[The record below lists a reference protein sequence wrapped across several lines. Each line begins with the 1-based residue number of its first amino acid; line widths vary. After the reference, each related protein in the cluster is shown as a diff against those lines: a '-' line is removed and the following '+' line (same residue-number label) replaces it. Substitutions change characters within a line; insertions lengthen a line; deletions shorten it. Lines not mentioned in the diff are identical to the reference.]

1 MSYSAVAR
9 ASVSVL
15 SNRLSLV
22 FSPQSQSCPLVLP
35 LCAFVTVRSGVDV
48 KLRCDVKFRCRLRVQ
63 RLRVVRVQRLCLR
76 VQRLRL
82 LLRFRQGVILR
93 FCLKVQ
99 AMCCLKVLS
108 KLSEL
113 VRFTV
118 R

>member
-1 MSYSAVAR
+1 MSYSAVVR

-22 FSPQSQSCPLVLP
+22 FAPQSQSCPLVLP
-35 LCAFVTVRSGVDV
+35 LCAFVTVRSGV
-48 KLRCDVKFRCRLRVQ
+48 DVKFRCRLRVQ